1 MGWRIEVGSGHYDE
15 LRRHLSGE
23 VEEVAFLF
31 TEPYQDDRRLKVL
44 DVMPISVEGFDI
56 QSDYHVELADEL
68 RPQLIKRAWD
78 ENACLIEAH
87 SHIEGRAAFSP
98 SDLSGFEEWV
108 PHLRWRL
115 RRRPYAALVFAREDF
130 DALVWHGDGPPIGL
144 DAIEIVG
151 GESLRPT
158 DYTIRELMAG
168 ARPTEAASHSVV
180 SVPTQVTKKGQT
192 RWWRRLRGR

>member
-1 MGWRIEVGSGHYDE
+1 MGWRIEVGSGHYEE
-15 LRRHLSGE
+15 LRRHLSGD

-31 TEPYQDDRRLKVL
+31 TEPYQDDRRLKVR
-44 DVMPISVEGFDI
+44 DVMPISVEGFDF
-56 QSDYHVELADEL
+56 QSDYHVELADGL

-78 ENACLIEAH
+78 EDACLIEAH
-87 SHIEGRAAFSP
+87 SHTEGRAAFSP
-98 SDLSGFEEWV
+98 SDLWGFEEWV

-130 DALVWHGDGPPIGL
+130 DALVWHGDGPPVGL
-144 DAIEIVG
+144 DAIEIAG

-158 DYTIRELMAG
+158 DNTIRELSAG
-168 ARPTEAASHSVV
+168 VLPTGAASHMVASA
-180 SVPTQVTKKGQT
+180 SSQVTEKRPT